1 MPNFGFGLKATS
13 IFVTL
18 LSLDG
23 FKCDPE
29 TKFQSLHKV
38 SSEAE
43 QRFYRKPPVA
53 ALFSLIK

>member
-1 MPNFGFGLKATS
+1 MPNFGFCLKATG
-13 IFVTL
+13 IFVML
-18 LSLDG
+18 PSLDG

-29 TKFQSLHKV
+29 TKFQSFHKV

-43 QRFYRKPPVA
+43 QRFYRKPLMA